1 MPKDACLGVLA
12 YRGHEVYFK
21 TQSRQVEGDISGTA
35 YTVLPFEEIQYFNS
49 CFGGLSADMTNPVG
63 VQD

>member
-1 MPKDACLGVLA
+1 MNI
-12 YRGHEVYFK
+12 K
-21 TQSRQVEGDISGTA
+21 TQSRQVEGDIAGAS

-49 CFGGLSADMTNPVG
+49 CLGGLSADMTNPVG

>member
-1 MPKDACLGVLA
+1 MNI
-12 YRGHEVYFK
+12 K
-21 TQSRQVEGDISGTA
+21 TQSRQVEGDIAGAS